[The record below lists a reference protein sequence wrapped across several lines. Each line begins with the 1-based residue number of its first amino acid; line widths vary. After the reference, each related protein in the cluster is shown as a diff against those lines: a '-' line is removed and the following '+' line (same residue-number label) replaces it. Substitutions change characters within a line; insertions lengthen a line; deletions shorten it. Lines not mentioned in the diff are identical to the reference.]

1 MNVVLEIVK
10 QKLQAKTTNINKYD
24 QRIEEYTIDRLL
36 QLNQEECTNS

>member
-1 MNVVLEIVK
+1 MNAVLEIVK